1 MADSTRDKF
10 AAELA
15 ALNKESA
22 PLRAERD
29 KLTDSIR
36 PTEDKI
42 RALNNAI
49 KKIEQPKKGELEK
62 LVAAL
67 S

>member
-1 MADSTRDKF
+1 MADSTFDGFKK
-10 AAELA
+10 ELA
-15 ALNKESA
+15 ALTAKSD
-22 PLRAERD
+22 PLRKERD
-29 KLTDSIR
+29 KLSDSIR

-42 RALNNAI
+42 RALNAEI

-62 LVAAL
+62 LIAAL